1 MRYQITNG
9 TVSFGGKIIL
19 NHVDFEIRGN
29 EKIAVV
35 GRNGAGKTTLLN
47 VIAGTLPLDR
57 DDKRFQP
64 GIWMARDTTIGI
76 LHQNILRNPEA
87 TVEEEISLM
96 IEEEDPYS
104 REKYLFEQEYNRL
117 FTVFGFLPE
126 EK

>member
-76 LHQNILRNPEA
+76 LHQNILRNQEA

-96 IEEEDPYS
+96 IE
-104 REKYLFEQEYNRL
+104 
-117 FTVFGFLPE
+117 
-126 EK
+126 